1 MQLGDRFKSLET
13 ARDAIKVFVLDQ
25 GESYKTV
32 SSDKTRYIIEC
43 KDKAC
48 DFRVR
53 ATLHKKASTTPA
65 SITVLVPHSCSPT
78 VHYNNKQAHTVSY
91 LIEHHRAS
99 IINNQRITALQ
110 IRSDERLRFSNN
122 INYKQA
128 YRTIQAVLL
137 EMYGDESESF
147 AKFPAYAE
155 RFKTA
160 DSDNYC
166 KVAMQRETGQFQAA
180 FFALASLRHAH
191 KNLIEF
197 MGVDGTHTSSRF
209 RMTLLVACSVDANN
223 ETLLLAWALV
233 PIKCTE

>member
-1 MQLGDRFKSLET
+1 MQLGDRFKSLEA

-48 DFRVR
+48 NFRVR
-53 ATLHKKASTTPA
+53 ATLYKKAGALPV
-65 SITVLVPHSCSPT
+65 SITILVPHSCSPA
-78 VHYNNKQAHTVSY
+78 VHYDNKQAHTVSY

-99 IINNQRITALQ
+99 IINNRRITAFQ

-137 EMYGDESESF
+137 KMYRDESASF
-147 AKFPAYAE
+147 AKFLAYAE
-155 RFKTA
+155 RFKAVDT
-160 DSDNYC
+160 DNYC
-166 KVAMQRETGQFQAA
+166 KVAMQKETGQF
-180 FFALASLRHAH
+180 
-191 KNLIEF
+191 
-197 MGVDGTHTSSRF
+197 
-209 RMTLLVACSVDANN
+209 
-223 ETLLLAWALV
+223 
-233 PIKCTE
+233 